1 MSVKRTLICTI
12 AALAGMSALSARSE
26 AFLDDATILIDRAL
40 NSPVIT
46 VRYSGAAASTVEL
59 LINGSS
65 FGKRSVNT
73 SKQEGETN
81 FTIDLSALKA
91 GSNDVE
97 VRLIDKNGKIVGT
110 QKTFITTDDQ
120 AKGPVYLS
128 SPRMG
133 ATVGG
138 PVEINLGFGRE
149 MRNVYVSFFIDN
161 QFKLMTNLAP
171 YSYVWDTT
179 REVNGWHE
187 VEAWVV
193 DDASDTWKTRKVKVF
208 VNNPGGNTKRRPP
221 SKPANPATEAK
232 PTPTPSAPKKPTPDL
247 VPAANTGKA
256 GASGETGVRNA
267 ALSTTKPSSSAPA
280 AMAPRTALLRVAV
293 NAFLPKVAGASDVK
307 PASAAAPVAA
317 GPKFLTPT
325 GSRSATEPSKPFSA
339 PQTSAALLPK
349 PVATLPAA
357 AATAPKPE
365 VLAPSSTVGAVP
377 SNPASNPVAS
387 APAQPKPAAGAPA
400 TSVALTKPKAVTPA
414 APVVAKPVATKPA
427 PTKPAPAKPV
437 PTAPMPVSILRG
449 TTLPLRG
456 NYSILFDSKPILF
469 GDVQP
474 RVENGIPLTPFRHLF
489 EQAGGVVKWL
499 PDSKAVQAIGDGN
512 EIYIKIGD
520 KLARVNKL
528 SVSLDVAPFLERGR
542 TVVPLSFLNDA
553 LKVNVD
559 YDPATGHVLIT
570 RKS

>member
-46 VRYSGAAASTVEL
+46 VRYSGAAASSVEL

-65 FGKRSVNT
+65 FGKRTVSIA
-73 SKQEGETN
+73 KQEGETN
-81 FTIDLSALKA
+81 FTIDLSALKD

-221 SKPANPATEAK
+221 SKPANPAAEAK
-232 PTPTPSAPKKPTPDL
+232 PTPSPSAPKKPTPDL

-256 GASGETGVRNA
+256 GASGDAGIRNA
-267 ALSTTKPSSSAPA
+267 ALSTTKPSNSAPA
-280 AMAPRTALLRVAV
+280 AIAPRTALLRVAV

-307 PASAAAPVAA
+307 PAAAAAPVAA

-325 GSRSATEPSKPFSA
+325 GSRSATEPSKPVSA
-339 PQTSAALLPK
+339 PQTSSALLPK
-349 PVATLPAA
+349 PIATVPAA

-365 VLAPSSTVGAVP
+365 VLAPSTTVSAAP
-377 SNPASNPVAS
+377 SKPASNPVAS
-387 APAQPKPAAGAPA
+387 APVQPKPASSAPA
-400 TSVALTKPKAVTPA
+400 ASVAVTKPTSVAPAV
-414 APVVAKPVATKPA
+414 PVVAKPVATKPA
-427 PTKPAPAKPV
+427 PAKPV
-437 PTAPMPVSILRG
+437 PAAPAPVSILRG

-456 NYSILFDSKPILF
+456 NYAILFDSKPILF
-469 GDVQP
+469 SDVQP

-489 EQAGGVVKWL
+489 EQAGGEVKWL
-499 PDSKAVQAIGDGN
+499 HDMKAVQATGDGN
-512 EIYIKIGD
+512 EIYIQIGD

-528 SVSLDVAPFLERGR
+528 SVSLDVAPFIERGR

-553 LKVNVD
+553 LKVKVD